1 MEFTAV
7 SRLDRTTLTVEVTVP
22 EVDQTTQ
29 YAYYLLEKTQG
40 VLEKQFYLK
49 ENTFT
54 FPLSDPG
61 TYAVQVYVRHWPNG
75 PDGDSVTT
83 VKVSNW
89 LPLYPTKVVPYERL
103 EEEDFRSTEGTV
115 YDIVWDGVHYEFFI
129 HYKPDST
136 QAVILGTGSVIGTKV
151 NPLFVR
157 IAWAQEMPGT
167 AIYYSDPTSY
177 LPPCN
182 LGWGYGTND
191 RWALKD
197 ISALLQKILDK
208 LHIPTG
214 NTLFYGSSG
223 GGYTSMLLAAML
235 RSRATIINSQFNIE
249 GYIPAKCVDQLKQV
263 CLKEGETLLPE
274 RTHAATFFQQEG
286 YFPPLH
292 VVQNIRAKKDI
303 TTQLSPF
310 LDALADLSLDW
321 SDRLRI
327 EFYADDGGH
336 TAMPSKEVCLKH
348 ISEDLVVTA
357 PADSQNM

>member
-7 SRLDRTTLTVEVTVP
+7 SRLERTTLTVEVTVP

-75 PDGDSVTT
+75 PDGNSVTT
-83 VKVSNW
+83 VKESNW
-89 LPLYPTKVVPYERL
+89 IPFYPTKVVPYERL
-103 EEEDFRSTEGTV
+103 EEEDFRSTVGTT

-129 HYKPDST
+129 HYKPDCP
-136 QAVILGTGSVIGTKV
+136 QAVIFGTGDVG
-151 NPLFVR
+151 PYQRPYFAR
-157 IAWAQEMPGT
+157 ISWAGDLPCT

-177 LPPCN
+177 LPPCT

-197 ISALLQKILDK
+197 ISALLRKILDK
-208 LHIPTG
+208 LHIPTD

-235 RSRATIINSQFNIE
+235 RSRATVINPQFIIEKF
-249 GYIPAKCVDQLKQV
+249 YPAHIARLKQV

-274 RTHAATFFQQEG
+274 RLHTATFFQQEG

-292 VVQNIRAKKDI
+292 VVQNIRAKFDLK
-303 TTQLSPF
+303 TQLSPF
-310 LDALADLSLDW
+310 LESLSDLSIDCTN
-321 SDRLRI
+321 RLHI
-327 EFYADDGGH
+327 EFYSHEAGH
-336 TAMPSKEVCLKH
+336 NGMPSKEVCLKH